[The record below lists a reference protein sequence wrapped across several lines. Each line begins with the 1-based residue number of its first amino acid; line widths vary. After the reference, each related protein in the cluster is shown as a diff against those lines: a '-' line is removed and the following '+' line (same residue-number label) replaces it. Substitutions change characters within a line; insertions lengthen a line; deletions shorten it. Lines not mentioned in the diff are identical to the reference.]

1 MKKHIPN
8 FITSLNLLCGCIGI
22 GLAFKDN
29 LAFKED
35 FILAVYMIGF
45 AAIFDF
51 LDGMVARLLNVKSDI
66 GKELDS
72 LADVVSF
79 GVLPGVILFCLLS
92 NAYSET
98 TGFVSFLP
106 FVAFLIPVFSAL
118 RLAKFNIDTR
128 QTNSFIGLP
137 TPANAI
143 FIGSIPLIIAGG
155 DSQSFIQNIFSNPG
169 FLVMLIFLMSYLLV
183 SPIPLFSMKFKD
195 MSWAGNK
202 VQYIFIIITVIF
214 LLLFKFTAIPLILF
228 VYIFLSIF
236 QNSIKK

>member
-22 GLAFKDN
+22 GLAFKGD
-29 LAFKED
+29 LEIA
-35 FILAVYMIGF
+35 AYMVGF

-51 LDGMVARLLNVKSDI
+51 LDGLVARMLNVKSDF

-72 LADVVSF
+72 LADLVSF
-79 GVLPGVILFCLLS
+79 GVLPGLILFCLLS
-92 NAYSET
+92 MAYSET
-98 TGFVSFLP
+98 EVFFSYIP
-106 FVAFLIPVFSAL
+106 FIAFLIPVFSAL

-155 DSQSFIQNIFSNPG
+155 GEQISFIYDFFSNPG
-169 FLVMLIFLMSYLLV
+169 FLVVLIFLMSYLLV
-183 SPIPLFSMKFKD
+183 SPIPLFSIKFKD
-195 MSWAGNK
+195 MSWASNSF
-202 VQYIFIIITVIF
+202 QYVFIILSVIL
-214 LLLFKFTAIPLILF
+214 LLLFKFTSIPIILF
-228 VYIFLSIF
+228 IYIFLSILH
-236 QNSIKK
+236 NSIKK